1 MVQKHGDYTLRAM
14 LLMRKM
20 KKQRVKS
27 YKINVTSSITKNYN
41 TRSFLAYLQAEVRL
55 MDFKPRIRTMIV
67 KKIHHQRCGVGGA
80 DVAHTT
86 LLQRYYQHRLF
97 TIVHSGYGSTPSG
110 FSHYSQ
116 LGSG

>member
-1 MVQKHGDYTLRAM
+1 
-14 LLMRKM
+14 M